1 MRLKVLAGTANAA
14 LATGIAGALGVP
26 PVERALERFP
36 DGELRIEVRESLSG
50 DDVYLVQPTGPPV
63 GEHMIELLLLADACR
78 RGRAAR
84 TTAVIPYF
92 GYARQDRRTHPGEPL
107 GGRLMAELLR
117 AAMIDRVIAVDLHT
131 AALESGFAMP
141 LEHLSA
147 VSLLAAALRPGLAA
161 RAVVVSPDLGAV
173 KLAERYAQLLARPVA
188 IVHKQRL
195 SGTDVSARGIVGEV
209 AGMEPVVVDDMLATG
224 GTIEAAVGA
233 LLAAGAV
240 PPVTLAVTHTLLVGP
255 ARERLA
261 HLPIRRLL
269 TTDSLPVPAADGL
282 SVHVTGLATLLAESV
297 RRLHTDAPLT
307 DLLAHG

>member
-14 LATGIAGALGVP
+14 LAAGIAGALGGA
-26 PVERALERFP
+26 PVERTLECFP
-36 DGELRIEVRESLSG
+36 DGELRIELREGLRG
-50 DDVYLVQPTGPPV
+50 DDVYLVQSTGPPV
-63 GEHMIELLLLADACR
+63 GENIVELLLLADACR
-78 RGRAAR
+78 RGGAAR

-92 GYARQDRRTHPGEPL
+92 GYARQDRRTRPGEPL

-117 AAMIDRVIAVDLHT
+117 AAFLDRVIAVDLHT

-147 VSLLAAALRPGLAA
+147 VPLLAAALRPGLAT

-173 KLAERYAQLLARPVA
+173 KLAERYAKLLARPVA
-188 IVHKQRL
+188 IVHKERL
-195 SGTDVSARGIVGEV
+195 SGTDVTARGIAGAV

-224 GTIEAAVGA
+224 GTIEAAVVA

-240 PPVTLAVTHTLLVGP
+240 PPVTLVVTHTLLVGP
-255 ARERLA
+255 ARERLG
-261 HLPIRRLL
+261 HLPVRRLF
-269 TTDSLPVPAADGL
+269 TTDSLPTPAADGL
-282 SVHVTGLATLLAESV
+282 PIHVTGLATLLAESV

-307 DLLAHG
+307 DLLHG